1 MAASLM
7 GFHDNDAELADL
19 SEEAIEGHTSALRS
33 VVADAEAIDSATL
46 DQKDQITRDLA
57 IHQAEVT
64 SQAYEGRYLLG
75 AVDTYT
81 GGATGLLL
89 GISSLSATNAE
100 QSQAYADRW
109 QEVPRFLDQV
119 LQLNRAEIA
128 RDRPPARIVTE
139 RVINMIDGYLDTAIE
154 DDLFVKATLHDGAS
168 DAQRDEVTQIASE
181 VIRPAYAAY
190 RNALTDEVV
199 PIAKQNDRVGLTYN
213 SDGDA
218 VYEKLIHMYTSL
230 PAEPQELHDYGL
242 ADATEHLPDEWSEV
256 GERALG
262 ISDISTLFDR
272 LRNDPELSYES
283 ADEMVDHARTTVE
296 RGWAAIDGWFGAR
309 PESPCDVVEVP
320 QAIAKDLP
328 PAYYMTPSS
337 DGSRPGQY
345 FLNTHDPPSRKR
357 FNYESIHFHEAI
369 PGHHFDRSLS
379 MELENIPEFRKRFPA
394 FAMAEGWGLYSE
406 RLANEMGLYSS
417 DMDRLGMLSADAW
430 RAGRLVVDTGMHYMG
445 WSRQRAIDWFVEWT
459 PIPLPVIEQEVDR
472 YIGMPGQAL
481 SYKVGQREI
490 FRLRAGAEKTLGDR
504 FVIADFHDAVLTSGG
519 MTLPLLGR
527 VVEDWAQGR
536 AT

>member
-1 MAASLM
+1 M
-7 GFHDNDAELADL
+7 GFHDHDAELADL
-19 SEEAIEGHTSALRS
+19 SEEAIERHTSDLRS
-33 VVADAEAIDSATL
+33 LHAEAEAIDAATL
-46 DQKDQITRDLA
+46 DQRSQITRDLA
-57 IHQAEVT
+57 IHQAAVT
-64 SQAYEGRYLLG
+64 SQASEGRYLLG

-81 GGATGLLL
+81 GAATALLL
-89 GISSLSATNAE
+89 GISSLSATNEE
-100 QSQAYADRW
+100 QSQAYANRW

-119 LQLNRAEIA
+119 LHLNRAEIA
-128 RDRPPARIVTE
+128 KGRPPARIVTE
-139 RVINMIDGYLDTAIE
+139 RVINMIDGYLGTPIE
-154 DDLFVKATLHDGAS
+154 DDSFVKATLHDSAS
-168 DAQRDEVTQIASE
+168 ETSRDEVTQIASE

-190 RNALTDEVV
+190 RNALSDEIV
-199 PIAKQNDRVGLTYN
+199 PIAKQDDRAGLTYN
-213 SDGDA
+213 SDGDE

-242 ADATEHLPDEWSEV
+242 ADATEQLPDEWREV

-272 LRNDPELSYES
+272 LRNDPDLSYES
-283 ADEMVDHARTTVE
+283 ADEMVDHARKTVE

-320 QAIAKDLP
+320 PAIAKDLP
-328 PAYYMTPSS
+328 PAFYMTPSS

-345 FLNTHDPPSRKR
+345 FLNTHDPTSRKR

-406 RLANEMGLYSS
+406 RLAEEMGLYSS
-417 DMDRLGMLSADAW
+417 DMDRLGMLTADAW
-430 RAGRLVVDTGMHYMG
+430 RAGRLVVDTGMHHMG
-445 WSRQRAIDWFVEWT
+445 WSRQRAIDWLVKWT
-459 PIPLPVIEQEVDR
+459 PLPLPVIEQEVDR

-490 FRLRAGAEKTLGDR
+490 FRLRDNAEKALGDE

-519 MTLPLLGR
+519 MTLPALR
-527 VVEDWAQGR
+527 TVVESWVKTLA
-536 AT
+536 